1 MKNEYEIRGDITAI
15 FLDRKDGSQLETL
28 IDTSDL
34 QRAMEFQ
41 WKWSPH
47 WDKHTK
53 SYYVEGKSYE
63 KGGKREYFSLH
74 RWIMQPEKDYEVDHI
89 NHDTLDNKR
98 NNLRILPK
106 GTNQQNYEG
115 ARKHNKTSGIRG
127 VSWAKNL
134 NKWRASFR
142 IDGKTYHV
150 GLFDNLDEAEMAIKA
165 ARAKY
170 MPYSTDVLE
179 KNMPKLNDVVTPCFE
194 SKLCSNNTSGYNG
207 LVFNKRIKKWFGKVQ
222 RNGKKITTKH
232 YENKIDAYEEL
243 NKKLKLLEEK
253 NENSDTY
260 NTCIP
265 GC

>member
-1 MKNEYEIRGDITAI
+1 MVLLLREINPWAVLILKNEYERRGNTTVI
-15 FLDRKDGSQLETL
+15 FLDRKDGSRLETL

-34 QRAMEFQ
+34 QRAMKFQ

-127 VSWAKNL
+127 VTWAKNL

-150 GLFDNLDEAEMAIKA
+150 GLFDNLDE
-165 ARAKY
+165 
-170 MPYSTDVLE
+170 
-179 KNMPKLNDVVTPCFE
+179 
-194 SKLCSNNTSGYNG
+194 
-207 LVFNKRIKKWFGKVQ
+207 VFNKRIKKWFGKVQ

-243 NKKLKLLEEK
+243 NKKLKLLEGK
-253 NENSDTY
+253 NESSNTY
-260 NTCIP
+260 NACVS